1 MKSKSFM
8 RQQPHH
14 LDQSTPLRGADP
26 TAEDGDTAPEKCR
39 RRLSHRLLGS
49 LHVGFVPLLE
59 KQGTRQ
65 NNPPSIDRGSLF
77 FFPVCFPAPETGHSG
92 EGEGNFCSFCL
103 LCSVYSFRFS
113 RGLIALL
120 VFFLL
125 CFGF

>member
-65 NNPPSIDRGSLF
+65 NNPPSIDRGSF
-77 FFPVCFPAPETGHSG
+77 FFFRCVFRRRRQDTPAKVKATSAPFVYYVVFT
-92 EGEGNFCSFCL
+92 L
-103 LCSVYSFRFS
+103 L
-113 RGLIALL
+113 GLA
-120 VFFLL
+120 V
-125 CFGF
+125 G